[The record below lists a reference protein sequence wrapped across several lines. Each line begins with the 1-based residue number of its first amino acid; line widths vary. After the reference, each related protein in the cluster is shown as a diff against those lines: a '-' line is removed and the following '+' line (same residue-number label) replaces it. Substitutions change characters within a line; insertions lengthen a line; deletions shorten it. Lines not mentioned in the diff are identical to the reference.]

1 MSSEERFA
9 THLYDLAADERGEVR
24 KDAAR
29 ARAALAAL
37 RRGRGKEPGMAPEMY
52 AHVIPWLPE
61 SARGE
66 RAGWTETR
74 FFLVASLFAGH
85 RWSREHAYDRGR
97 MDLGGS
103 FREFERT
110 AEREGRTVSEST
122 EKRFAALLEC
132 DRVTLPDHLRYA
144 VNLLNDTP
152 IDWATLLDDLQW
164 WGNGTRV
171 QMRWAK
177 TYWYRQPSL
186 PKTDDPATE
195 TDNEQDDD
203 LTKV

>member
-1 MSSEERFA
+1 MSSDQRFA
-9 THLYDLAADERGEVR
+9 THLYDLAADERGESR
-24 KDAAR
+24 KDAAH

-52 AHVIPWLPE
+52 AHVIPWLPPMN
-61 SARGE
+61 ARGQQS
-66 RAGWTETR
+66 GWTETR

-85 RWSREHAYDRGR
+85 RWSREHAYDRDS
-97 MDLGGS
+97 MNLGGS

-144 VNLLNDTP
+144 VNLLSDTP
-152 IDWATLLDDLQW
+152 IDWAMLLDDLHW
-164 WGNGTRV
+164 
-171 QMRWAK
+171 
-177 TYWYRQPSL
+177 
-186 PKTDDPATE
+186 
-195 TDNEQDDD
+195 
-203 LTKV
+203 